1 MRWLIGLVALVLA
14 GQEPAP
20 APPSLEEAIQAA
32 KAAAAGRDRAKTV
45 GLWETAWKVA
55 EAGPREDPRR
65 YEILKQLTGLAAAD
79 KNYEQAEA
87 WLQLA
92 IHARETTQP
101 QPDAKARED
110 LTLLAYFCKARDD
123 VERGMAVL
131 QRVLSMVVRE
141 GGFEQVEVADLLSRM
156 ADFETARKEW
166 ARAEGV
172 LRNALRIREKKLGE
186 EHASQVLDLEKLG
199 GVCNQ
204 QRRYAEAEA
213 AFQKAVRLRERAMS
227 QEIDLVNAL
236 DGLAYAQFGLSKF
249 EDAEPNYKRIVGIWA
264 ATASPTHPMVA
275 ASLDKLVVFYRK
287 QEKEEAARQAWKT
300 ATSIRAHNLAEA
312 VAREAGEQVGLGHH
326 AEAVALYRQA
336 QALLDPADSLHAELR
351 LAVDKQLSEVRA
363 FLKKPA
369 PKKKSD

>member
-1 MRWLIGLVALVLA
+1 
-14 GQEPAP
+14 
-20 APPSLEEAIQAA
+20 
-32 KAAAAGRDRAKTV
+32 
-45 GLWETAWKVA
+45 
-55 EAGPREDPRR
+55 
-65 YEILKQLTGLAAAD
+65 
-79 KNYEQAEA
+79 
-87 WLQLA
+87 
-92 IHARETTQP
+92 
-101 QPDAKARED
+101 
-110 LTLLAYFCKARDD
+110 
-123 VERGMAVL
+123 
-131 QRVLSMVVRE
+131 
-141 GGFEQVEVADLLSRM
+141 M

-166 ARAEGV
+166 PRAEGV

-186 EHASQVLDLEKLG
+186 EHASLVVDLEKLG

-213 AFQKAVRLRERAMS
+213 AFQKALRLRERAMS

-236 DGLAYAQFGLSKF
+236 DGLAYAQFGQSKF
-249 EDAEPNYKRIVGIWA
+249 EEAEPNYKRLVGIWA
-264 ATASPTHPMVA
+264 ATAGPTHPMVA

-326 AEAVALYRQA
+326 AEAVSLYRQA
-336 QALLDPADSLHAELR
+336 QSLLDPADSLHAELR